1 MHFSLLSLHK
11 IAELVND
18 ENALTSGM
26 HGCIKLTMDRK
37 NRNPLIRVLPQTR
50 KKLKMIAVYYDET
63 MQEAVERIAEHEL
76 KWIEQ
81 KGRQDDKSIQIPPLS
96 E

>member
-1 MHFSLLSLHK
+1 
-11 IAELVND
+11 
-18 ENALTSGM
+18 
-26 HGCIKLTMDRK
+26 
-37 NRNPLIRVLPQTR
+37 
-50 KKLKMIAVYYDET
+50 MIAVYYDET

-81 KGRQDDKSIQIPPLS
+81 QNDKQNDKSIQVPPVS

>member
-1 MHFSLLSLHK
+1 
-11 IAELVND
+11 
-18 ENALTSGM
+18 M
-26 HGCIKLTMDRK
+26 HGRIMHTMDK
-37 NRNPLIRVLPQTR
+37 QNRNPLIRVLPQTR

-81 KGRQDDKSIQIPPLS
+81 QNDKQNDKSIQVPPVS